1 MDSISAQTFF
11 VKQLIPFFKEWGFQY
26 IDAYSQFRK
35 TDKMGFKNVI
45 LSISK
50 YEEEI
55 WIEVTLGIRKDEV
68 ERITQ
73 PFLSNSIDFQ
83 NQATTISVSLGK
95 LNQNPY
101 FRYKAENEEDLE
113 VCAEELIKFMTEE
126 GMIFLEDKN
135 SLQELDLTFNKVP
148 KRPILYVHNQF
159 HRFFKGIVL
168 AKITHNPKYDELVEL
183 YYRSLIFQK
192 ANETIQANFKRLV
205 AFLVHYS
212 IN

>member
-1 MDSISAQTFF
+1 MDIISAQTFF
-11 VKQLIPFFKEWGFQY
+11 VKQLIPFFKEWGFEY
-26 IDAYSQFRK
+26 IDVYSQFRK

-45 LSISK
+45 LSISQ
-50 YEEEI
+50 YETEI
-55 WIEVTLGIRKDEV
+55 WIEVTFGIRKDEV

-73 PFLSNSIDFQ
+73 PFLSNLSDFQ
-83 NQATTISVSLGK
+83 NQTTTISVSLGK

-113 VCAEELIKFMTEE
+113 VCAEQLIDFMTEE
-126 GMIFLEDKN
+126 GMTFLEEKN
-135 SLQELDLTFNKVP
+135 SLQELDLMFNKVP
-148 KRPILYVHNQF
+148 KHPILYVYNQH

-168 AKITHNPKYDELVEL
+168 AKITNNPKYEELSEI
-183 YYRSLIFQK
+183 YFRSLIVQK
-192 ANETIQANFKRLV
+192 ANETIQSNFKRLV

>member
-1 MDSISAQTFF
+1 MDIISAQTFF
-11 VKQLIPFFKEWGFQY
+11 VKQLIPFFREWGFKY
-26 IDAYSQFRK
+26 IDTYSQFRK
-35 TDKMGFKNVI
+35 TDKMGFQNVI
-45 LSISK
+45 LSISQ

-73 PFLSNSIDFQ
+73 PFLSNLTDFQ
-83 NQATTISVSLGK
+83 NQTTTISVSLGK

-126 GMIFLEDKN
+126 GMTFLENKN
-135 SLQELDLTFNKVP
+135 SLQELDSTFNKVP

-168 AKITHNPKYDELVEL
+168 AKVTNNLKYDELVEL
-183 YYRSLIFQK
+183 YYRTLIHQK
-192 ANETIQANFKRLV
+192 ANESIQSNFKRLA
-205 AFLVHYS
+205 AFLVNYS

>member
-1 MDSISAQTFF
+1 MDIISAQTFF
-11 VKQLIPFFKEWGFQY
+11 VKQLIPFFKEWGFEY
-26 IDAYSQFRK
+26 IDVYSQFRK

-45 LSISK
+45 LSISH
-50 YEEEI
+50 YETEI

-73 PFLSNSIDFQ
+73 PFLSNFTDFQ
-83 NQATTISVSLGK
+83 NQTTTISVSLGK

-113 VCAEELIKFMTEE
+113 VCAEQLMDFMTEE
-126 GMIFLEDKN
+126 GMTFLEEKN

-148 KRPILYVHNQF
+148 KHPILYVHNQH

-168 AKITHNPKYDELVEL
+168 AKITNNPKYDELSEI
-183 YYRSLIFQK
+183 YFRSLITQK
-192 ANETIQANFKRLV
+192 ANETIQVNFKRLV

-212 IN
+212 VN

>member
-1 MDSISAQTFF
+1 MDIISAQTFF
-11 VKQLIPFFKEWGFQY
+11 IKQLIPFFREWGFEY
-26 IDAYSQFRK
+26 IDKYSQFRK
-35 TDKMGFKNVI
+35 TDKMGFQNVI

-50 YEEEI
+50 YEGEI
-55 WIEVTLGIRKDEV
+55 WIEVTLGVRKDEV
-68 ERITQ
+68 EHIAQ
-73 PFLSNSIDFQ
+73 QFLSTLSDFQ
-83 NQATTISVSLGK
+83 NQTNTISVSLGK

-126 GMIFLEDKN
+126 GMIFLATKN
-135 SLQELDLTFNKVP
+135 TLQELDSSFNKVP
-148 KRPILYVHNQF
+148 KKPILYVHNQD

-168 AKITHNPKYDELVEL
+168 AKITNNPSYDELVEL
-183 YYRSLIFQK
+183 YYRSLVIQK
-192 ANETIQANFKRLV
+192 ANETIQSNFKRLI